1 MNADQ
6 IYLAIRQRHKL
17 PQWVLVRELRLN
29 CGWAPQR
36 IDAWAMN
43 CHPSKGCWRIA
54 YEIKLSRSDF
64 RAEKKDPEKRK
75 TAMAV
80 ADFFY
85 FAAPRG
91 LIAPMDVPDDCG
103 LLAVYESGRSMILK
117 RAPRTNAKG
126 PDWWFVAAVLRNL
139 TDARLKDLPDTRWV

>member
-1 MNADQ
+1 
-6 IYLAIRQRHKL
+6 
-17 PQWVLVRELRLN
+17 
-29 CGWAPQR
+29 
-36 IDAWAMN
+36 MN